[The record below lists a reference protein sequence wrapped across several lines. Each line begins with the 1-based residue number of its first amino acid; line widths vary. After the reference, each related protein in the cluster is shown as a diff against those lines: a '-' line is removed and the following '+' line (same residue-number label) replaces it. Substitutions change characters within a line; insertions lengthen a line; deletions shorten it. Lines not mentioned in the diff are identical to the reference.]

1 MKNKTFLAN
10 CALVLCAV
18 IWGMNFIFQKQASQ
32 HLGAF
37 TFISLRYYLGVLSLL
52 PLFFYMRRRK
62 ALAALEAGEEV
73 ERWHGRRFWLASLGA
88 SLANW
93 GGAVLVQIGL
103 HVADATKAGFIE
115 SAYIALV
122 PVLDLLLFRKKT
134 SRRVWIG
141 IAMAIVGLYLL
152 CISDGFSLD
161 VNDAAIMAS
170 TLCFA
175 LHILMWSRFSPHVD
189 ALPFMVVEFL
199 CTGTL
204 SGLVALFTES
214 LTLADLTAAVVPL
227 LFAGVLGVGVTY
239 TIQIYAQRFT
249 PASVAALLMSMEAV
263 FSAVGG
269 VIILHETLSVR
280 EWVGC
285 RCPGAFLQRD
295 IDFPHILPGDLDI
308 LPNARQP
315 LLQIPIPQGLI
326 DHGVADDGVVVA
338 GLIVKDHVG
347 VDLVVQLVEILLVV
361 LVGGGLHHQPVEDV
375 VHGHILLP
383 GVVLGQH
390 LLILETLLHGPQLG
404 LGAVADGVLHHP
416 ALQHLTD
423 PVHLPQ
429 ILLAGLGYKGPP
441 VGDHLHQPLIFQPQQ
456 RRTDG
461 GAAGAGLPDDVILD
475 DAVAG
480 EHGFSYDLIL
490 HVMVYDILRL
500 CLLHN
505 FHSSSPCLCVSRRD
519 KNAEHRYFN
528 YAIIPQL
535 SGRIYYFY
543 GS

>member
-73 ERWHGRRFWLASLGA
+73 ERWHGSRFWLAALGA

-175 LHILMWSRFSPHVD
+175 LHILLWSRFSPHVD

-214 LTLADLTAAVVPL
+214 LTLADLTAAVAPL

-249 PASVAALLMSMEAV
+249 PASVAALPMSMEAV

-269 VIILHETLSVR
+269 VIILHEMLSVR

-285 RCPGAFLQRD
+285 G
-295 IDFPHILPGDLDI
+295 IM
-308 LPNARQP
+308 
-315 LLQIPIPQGLI
+315 LLTIFY
-326 DHGVADDGVVVA
+326 
-338 GLIVKDHVG
+338 
-347 VDLVVQLVEILLVV
+347 VQLPHRE
-361 LVGGGLHHQPVEDV
+361 PVKRE
-375 VHGHILLP
+375 
-383 GVVLGQH
+383 
-390 LLILETLLHGPQLG
+390 
-404 LGAVADGVLHHP
+404 
-416 ALQHLTD
+416 
-423 PVHLPQ
+423 PV
-429 ILLAGLGYKGPP
+429 K
-441 VGDHLHQPLIFQPQQ
+441 
-456 RRTDG
+456 
-461 GAAGAGLPDDVILD
+461 AA
-475 DAVAG
+475 
-480 EHGFSYDLIL
+480 
-490 HVMVYDILRL
+490 
-500 CLLHN
+500 
-505 FHSSSPCLCVSRRD
+505 
-519 KNAEHRYFN
+519 
-528 YAIIPQL
+528 
-535 SGRIYYFY
+535 
-543 GS
+543 

>member
-62 ALAALEAGEEV
+62 AFAALEAGEEV
-73 ERWHGRRFWLASLGA
+73 ERWHGRRFWLAALGA

-175 LHILMWSRFSPHVD
+175 LHILLWSRFSPHVD

-214 LTLADLTAAVVPL
+214 LTLADLTVDTAARTAVRGGTPL
-227 LFAGVLGVGVTY
+227 KLSAREY
-239 TIQIYAQRFT
+239 
-249 PASVAALLMSMEAV
+249 ALLEY
-263 FSAVGG
+263 
-269 VIILHETLSVR
+269 
-280 EWVGC
+280 
-285 RCPGAFLQRD
+285 
-295 IDFPHILPGDLDI
+295 
-308 LPNARQP
+308 
-315 LLQIPIPQGLI
+315 LI
-326 DHGVADDGVVVA
+326 RN
-338 GLIVKDHVG
+338 
-347 VDLVVQLVEILLVV
+347 Q
-361 LVGGGLHHQPVEDV
+361 
-375 VHGHILLP
+375 
-383 GVVLGQH
+383 GVVLSRTQIENSLWSYDYAGGTNVVDVYISY
-390 LLILETLLHGPQLG
+390 LRKKLDSGGRPRLLHTVRGMG
-404 LGAVADGVLHHP
+404 WVLKE
-416 ALQHLTD
+416 D
-423 PVHLPQ
+423 EPV
-429 ILLAGLGYKGPP
+429 
-441 VGDHLHQPLIFQPQQ
+441 
-456 RRTDG
+456 
-461 GAAGAGLPDDVILD
+461 
-475 DAVAG
+475 
-480 EHGFSYDLIL
+480 
-490 HVMVYDILRL
+490 
-500 CLLHN
+500 
-505 FHSSSPCLCVSRRD
+505 
-519 KNAEHRYFN
+519 
-528 YAIIPQL
+528 
-535 SGRIYYFY
+535 
-543 GS
+543 

>member
-52 PLFFYMRRRK
+52 PLFFYMRHMRRRK

-285 RCPGAFLQRD
+285 G
-295 IDFPHILPGDLDI
+295 IM
-308 LPNARQP
+308 
-315 LLQIPIPQGLI
+315 LLTIFY
-326 DHGVADDGVVVA
+326 
-338 GLIVKDHVG
+338 
-347 VDLVVQLVEILLVV
+347 VQLPHRE
-361 LVGGGLHHQPVEDV
+361 PVKRE
-375 VHGHILLP
+375 
-383 GVVLGQH
+383 
-390 LLILETLLHGPQLG
+390 
-404 LGAVADGVLHHP
+404 
-416 ALQHLTD
+416 
-423 PVHLPQ
+423 PV
-429 ILLAGLGYKGPP
+429 K
-441 VGDHLHQPLIFQPQQ
+441 
-456 RRTDG
+456 
-461 GAAGAGLPDDVILD
+461 AA
-475 DAVAG
+475 
-480 EHGFSYDLIL
+480 
-490 HVMVYDILRL
+490 
-500 CLLHN
+500 
-505 FHSSSPCLCVSRRD
+505 
-519 KNAEHRYFN
+519 
-528 YAIIPQL
+528 
-535 SGRIYYFY
+535 
-543 GS
+543 

>member
-1 MKNKTFLAN
+1 MARQALLA
-10 CALVLCAV
+10 
-18 IWGMNFIFQKQASQ
+18 G
-32 HLGAF
+32 G
-37 TFISLRYYLGVLSLL
+37 
-52 PLFFYMRRRK
+52 
-62 ALAALEAGEEV
+62 
-73 ERWHGRRFWLASLGA
+73 
-88 SLANW
+88 LANW

-175 LHILMWSRFSPHVD
+175 LHILLWSRFSPHVD

-214 LTLADLTAAVVPL
+214 LTLADLTAAVTPL

-285 RCPGAFLQRD
+285 G
-295 IDFPHILPGDLDI
+295 IM
-308 LPNARQP
+308 
-315 LLQIPIPQGLI
+315 LLTIFY
-326 DHGVADDGVVVA
+326 
-338 GLIVKDHVG
+338 
-347 VDLVVQLVEILLVV
+347 VQLPHRE
-361 LVGGGLHHQPVEDV
+361 PVKRE
-375 VHGHILLP
+375 
-383 GVVLGQH
+383 
-390 LLILETLLHGPQLG
+390 
-404 LGAVADGVLHHP
+404 
-416 ALQHLTD
+416 
-423 PVHLPQ
+423 PV
-429 ILLAGLGYKGPP
+429 K
-441 VGDHLHQPLIFQPQQ
+441 
-456 RRTDG
+456 
-461 GAAGAGLPDDVILD
+461 AA
-475 DAVAG
+475 
-480 EHGFSYDLIL
+480 
-490 HVMVYDILRL
+490 
-500 CLLHN
+500 
-505 FHSSSPCLCVSRRD
+505 
-519 KNAEHRYFN
+519 
-528 YAIIPQL
+528 
-535 SGRIYYFY
+535 
-543 GS
+543 

>member
-1 MKNKTFLAN
+1 M
-10 CALVLCAV
+10 
-18 IWGMNFIFQKQASQ
+18 
-32 HLGAF
+32 
-37 TFISLRYYLGVLSLL
+37 
-52 PLFFYMRRRK
+52 
-62 ALAALEAGEEV
+62 
-73 ERWHGRRFWLASLGA
+73 ERWHGRRFWLAALGA

-175 LHILMWSRFSPHVD
+175 LHILLWSRFSPHVD

-214 LTLADLTAAVVPL
+214 LTLADLTAAVTPL

-285 RCPGAFLQRD
+285 G
-295 IDFPHILPGDLDI
+295 IM
-308 LPNARQP
+308 
-315 LLQIPIPQGLI
+315 LLTIFY
-326 DHGVADDGVVVA
+326 
-338 GLIVKDHVG
+338 
-347 VDLVVQLVEILLVV
+347 VQLPHRE
-361 LVGGGLHHQPVEDV
+361 PVKRE
-375 VHGHILLP
+375 
-383 GVVLGQH
+383 
-390 LLILETLLHGPQLG
+390 
-404 LGAVADGVLHHP
+404 
-416 ALQHLTD
+416 
-423 PVHLPQ
+423 PV
-429 ILLAGLGYKGPP
+429 K
-441 VGDHLHQPLIFQPQQ
+441 
-456 RRTDG
+456 
-461 GAAGAGLPDDVILD
+461 AA
-475 DAVAG
+475 
-480 EHGFSYDLIL
+480 
-490 HVMVYDILRL
+490 
-500 CLLHN
+500 
-505 FHSSSPCLCVSRRD
+505 
-519 KNAEHRYFN
+519 
-528 YAIIPQL
+528 
-535 SGRIYYFY
+535 
-543 GS
+543 

>member
-175 LHILMWSRFSPHVD
+175 LHILLWSRFSPHVD

-249 PASVAALLMSMEAV
+249 PP
-263 FSAVGG
+263 
-269 VIILHETLSVR
+269 R
-280 EWVGC
+280 W
-285 RCPGAFLQRD
+285 R
-295 IDFPHILPGDLDI
+295 
-308 LPNARQP
+308 
-315 LLQIPIPQGLI
+315 
-326 DHGVADDGVVVA
+326 
-338 GLIVKDHVG
+338 
-347 VDLVVQLVEILLVV
+347 
-361 LVGGGLHHQPVEDV
+361 
-375 VHGHILLP
+375 
-383 GVVLGQH
+383 
-390 LLILETLLHGPQLG
+390 
-404 LGAVADGVLHHP
+404 
-416 ALQHLTD
+416 
-423 PVHLPQ
+423 
-429 ILLAGLGYKGPP
+429 
-441 VGDHLHQPLIFQPQQ
+441 
-456 RRTDG
+456 
-461 GAAGAGLPDDVILD
+461 
-475 DAVAG
+475 
-480 EHGFSYDLIL
+480 
-490 HVMVYDILRL
+490 
-500 CLLHN
+500 
-505 FHSSSPCLCVSRRD
+505 PCS
-519 KNAEHRYFN
+519 
-528 YAIIPQL
+528 
-535 SGRIYYFY
+535 
-543 GS
+543 